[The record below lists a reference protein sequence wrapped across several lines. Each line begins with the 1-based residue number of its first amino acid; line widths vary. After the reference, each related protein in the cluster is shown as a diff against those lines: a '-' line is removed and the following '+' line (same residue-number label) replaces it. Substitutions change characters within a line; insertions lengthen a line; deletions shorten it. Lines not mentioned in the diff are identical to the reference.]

1 MPEELKRD
9 IRTKDE
15 LTAAIDDLDDW
26 AFYEFKVVS

>member
-15 LTAAIDDLDDW
+15 LTAMIDDLDDW
-26 AFYEFKVVS
+26 ALYEFNVVS